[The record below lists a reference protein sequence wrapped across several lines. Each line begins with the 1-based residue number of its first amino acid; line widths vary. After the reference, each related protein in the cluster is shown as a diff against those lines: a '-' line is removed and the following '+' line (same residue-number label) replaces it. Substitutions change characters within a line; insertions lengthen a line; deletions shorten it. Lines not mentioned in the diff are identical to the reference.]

1 MIRYVRVTD
10 VPGIVKIHLE
20 SFPGFFLTFLGS
32 TFLRELYIAI
42 LCDPTGIGFIAED
55 EKAIQGFV
63 TGTHQPSGFYH
74 RLLHQRWWRFG
85 LASVLPVLRNPKII
99 PRLLGAFSR
108 REQIDIHEN
117 CALLMSIAVDPEF
130 QGQGIGKLLI
140 DAFLNEAKNRGVSQ
154 VNLTTD
160 KVDNDAVNAFYKRVG
175 FWLNSS
181 FITPEGREMNEYII
195 DL

>member
-1 MIRYVRVTD
+1 MIRSMRLEDLNAVVD
-10 VPGIVKIHLE
+10 VHLNTFQNFFLSLLGQAFLKELYTGIVASPSGMAFVFEKE
-20 SFPGFFLTFLGS
+20 S
-32 TFLRELYIAI
+32 YIY
-42 LCDPTGIGFIAED
+42 GFIA
-55 EKAIQGFV
+55 
-63 TGTHQPSGFYH
+63 GTDSPEGFYK
-74 RLLHQRWWRFG
+74 RLLRQRWWRFG

-108 REQIDIHEN
+108 GEQNDIHED

-160 KVDNDAVNAFYKRVG
+160 KVYNDAVNAFYKRVG
-175 FWLNSS
+175 FRLNSS
-181 FITPEGREMNEYII
+181 FVTPEGREMNEYII